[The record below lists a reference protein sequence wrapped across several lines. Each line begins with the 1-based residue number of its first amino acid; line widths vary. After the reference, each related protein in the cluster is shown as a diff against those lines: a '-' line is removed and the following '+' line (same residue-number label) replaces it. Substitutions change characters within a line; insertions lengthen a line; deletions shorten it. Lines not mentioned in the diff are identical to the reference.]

1 MAEDTAS
8 VRGAASPGTRSTTC
22 TSTAPPNGRPP
33 DTHLDDPGGRAPLTV
48 TWPLRPRDTRP
59 LPRADGRPPPTLGV
73 RLRFLPL

>member
-33 DTHLDDPGGRAPLTV
+33 DTHLDDPGG
-48 TWPLRPRDTRP
+48 LRT
-59 LPRADGRPPPTLGV
+59 ADRPTLTSTTLGDG
-73 RLRFLPL
+73 LL